1 MTVLEAIKLS
11 TDFLERKSIPSARL
25 SAEILL
31 ADLLRLKRLDLY
43 LKYDR
48 PLSKLEIDSYREL
61 ILRRSNGE
69 PVQYIVGHTNFY
81 GLEFLVTPSVLIPR
95 NDTEELVELVIM
107 YLNSFSHQVNV
118 LDIGTGSGNISVSIA
133 HGCNHAEVTSIDIS
147 QEAILIAKKN
157 AELNNVTSRIN
168 FICNDVENY
177 DFENKLFDVIVSN
190 PPYISLDEFSKLNA
204 EVSKYEPRLALTDEG
219 DGLKYF
225 KIIASKSAQL
235 LKNGGSIFFEVG
247 YNQATDV
254 KNILLDNGFID
265 VSIIKDYSEINRFIH
280 GIFK

>member
-48 PLSKLEIDSYREL
+48 PLSKSEIDSYREL

-81 GLEFLVTPSVLIPR
+81 GLEFFVTPSVLIPR

-107 YLNSFSHQVNV
+107 YLNSFSKPVNV
-118 LDIGTGSGNISVSIA
+118 LDIGTGSGNISVAIA

-190 PPYISLDEFSKLNA
+190 PPYIPLDEFSKLNT

-254 KNILLDNGFID
+254 KNILLDNRFID